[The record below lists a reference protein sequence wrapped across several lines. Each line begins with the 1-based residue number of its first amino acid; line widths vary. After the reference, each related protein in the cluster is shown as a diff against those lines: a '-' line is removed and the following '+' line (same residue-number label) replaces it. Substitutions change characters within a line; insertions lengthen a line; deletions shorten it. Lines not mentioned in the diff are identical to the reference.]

1 MPVFAKVPRPRP
13 LPWGAASLVGLLVV
27 SIALVLLTGSA
38 TNAYGLFFLSVVCTA
53 GIGAFFWVGLVNV
66 VGMATLYVVDQL
78 LRWCWRP
85 QGTGLFSSASSVR
98 VLRERQRVLEQY
110 LARRLVQGND
120 PVRVRRE
127 LLEAGWGEPQL
138 EEAFLTVRGR

>member
-1 MPVFAKVPRPRP
+1 MPVFAKAPRPRP
-13 LPWGAASLVGLLVV
+13 LPWGAAGVIGQLLLFV
-27 SIALVLLTGSA
+27 ALVLLTGSV
-38 TNAYGLFFLSVVCTA
+38 TNAFGMVLLSIFCTA
-53 GIGAFFWVGLVNV
+53 GIGLVFWLGLSMV
-66 VGMATLYVVDQL
+66 VGMAILYVVDQL
-78 LRWCWRP
+78 LRWRWRP
-85 QGTGLFSSASSVR
+85 QGTGLFSPASSVR
-98 VLRERQRVLEQY
+98 VMRERQRVLEQY